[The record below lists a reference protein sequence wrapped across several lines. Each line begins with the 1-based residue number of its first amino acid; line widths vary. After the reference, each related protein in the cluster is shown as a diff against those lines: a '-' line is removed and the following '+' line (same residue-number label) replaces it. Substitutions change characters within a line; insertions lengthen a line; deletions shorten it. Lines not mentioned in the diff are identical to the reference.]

1 MVCFCFV
8 SLHLGIPHDMENRSK
23 FEDCLYKPYFG
34 LKPEQDLRS
43 QPVLARPMLMRL
55 EPGRMMK
62 ESQACCE
69 IVAC

>member
-8 SLHLGIPHDMENRSK
+8 SLQLRIPHDMKNRSE
-23 FEDCLYKPYFG
+23 FEDCLYKPYCG
-34 LKPEQDLRS
+34 LKPHLRS
-43 QPVLARPMLMRL
+43 QPVLARPMLKL
-55 EPGRMMK
+55 EPEWMMK